1 MLTVAISTSSGQF
14 AFVIGENAKVLF
26 DSSMQL
32 ENVKELD
39 DTCSA
44 GLHFCQKEIHDISQI
59 IIDIG
64 PGGTSRVRTG
74 IAFANALAYSLGIPV
89 YSASSMELAGID
101 AANTFGGLPVINSIK
116 SIKGNAYIGLY
127 NQGLLSIQYGAIN
140 EIVPPLVQDFD
151 KFIVV
156 GFHRETIMH
165 LPALQ
170 DKTIID
176 SAMSYGNAKIL
187 IEKSDLFIKNKHDFP
202 EYAQPITEKTL
213 IQHE

>member
-1 MLTVAISTSSGQF
+1 
-14 AFVIGENAKVLF
+14 
-26 DSSMQL
+26 
-32 ENVKELD
+32 
-39 DTCSA
+39 
-44 GLHFCQKEIHDISQI
+44 
-59 IIDIG
+59 
-64 PGGTSRVRTG
+64 
-74 IAFANALAYSLGIPV
+74 
-89 YSASSMELAGID
+89 MELAGID
-101 AANTFGGLPVINSIK
+101 AVNTFGGLPVINSIK

-156 GFHRETIMH
+156 GFHREAILH

-170 DKTIID
+170 DKMIID

-187 IEKSDLFIKNKHDFP
+187 IEKSDLFLKNKHDFP

-213 IQHE
+213 ILHE